1 VNKYEIRTQ
10 RKREAIIQAALKL
23 FREKGYTNVSI
34 NELAAASGVSSVSIY
49 NYFGNKEGLVKEC
62 ARILMRET
70 TQAVESL
77 LGEGIGFKEKLLQAV
92 TLCAE
97 MPNKLLEHDFS
108 PEAINDKVFLEL
120 FSESAS
126 EVRREILGAFI
137 ESGRQEG
144 AIDASISTET
154 VLEFLQA
161 IAGMQTQ
168 WAMAS
173 EYQTKIGEVHKL
185 MLYGLIGR

>member
-1 VNKYEIRTQ
+1 MNKYEIRTQ
-10 RKREAIIQAALKL
+10 RKKEAIIQAALKL
-23 FREKGYTNVSI
+23 FRDKGYTNVSI

-49 NYFGNKEGLVKEC
+49 NYFGSKEGLVKEC

-77 LGEGIGFKEKLLQAV
+77 LSEGIGFKEKLLQAV

-126 EVRREILGAFI
+126 DVRREILGAFI